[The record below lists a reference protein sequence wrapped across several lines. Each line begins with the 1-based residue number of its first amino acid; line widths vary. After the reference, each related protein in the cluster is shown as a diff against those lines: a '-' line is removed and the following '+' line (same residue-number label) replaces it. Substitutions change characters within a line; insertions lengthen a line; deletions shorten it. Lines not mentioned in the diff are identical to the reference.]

1 MTPAGAEPAALGRS
15 AAAVAEPGTEP
26 RVQRGPGKGLRA
38 ALRQAGTETSALFL
52 LPGLCVVFLPP
63 RG

>member
-15 AAAVAEPGTEP
+15 AVAVAEPSTEP
-26 RVQRGPGKGLRA
+26 RVQRGPCEGLRA
-38 ALRQAGTETSALFL
+38 AFGQAETETSASFL
-52 LPGLCVVFLPP
+52 LPGLCGGVLLP